1 MKIQDQTEA
10 RAVLITDWNAADI
23 EEFAFSNLDVLTQ
36 LLRNAKDLHD
46 IDIDDLSFALSASVE
61 MLSATRQAKQPIVTH
76 S

>member
-1 MKIQDQTEA
+1 MKIQDQTET
-10 RAVLITDWNAADI
+10 RAVLLTDWNAADI

-61 MLSATRQAKQPIVTH
+61 MLSATRQAKQPIDTQ
-76 S
+76 

>member
-1 MKIQDQTEA
+1 MKIQNQTGT
-10 RAVLITDWNAADI
+10 RAVLLTDWNAADI

-61 MLSATRQAKQPIVTH
+61 MLSATRQAKQPIVTQ

>member
-46 IDIDDLSFALSASVE
+46 VDIDDLSFALSASVE
-61 MLSATRQAKQPIVTH
+61 MLIATRQVKQPKITQ
-76 S
+76 

>member
-1 MKIQDQTEA
+1 MKIQDQTET
-10 RAVLITDWNAADI
+10 RAVLLTDWNAADI

-61 MLSATRQAKQPIVTH
+61 MLSATRQAKQPIATQ
-76 S
+76 

>member
-46 IDIDDLSFALSASVE
+46 VDIDDLSFALSASVE
-61 MLSATRQAKQPIVTH
+61 MLSATRQVKQPKITQ
-76 S
+76 